1 MFDDIT
7 YKKKLF
13 KLSMKNCYRNVATI
27 TNLFF
32 VYLLIILHN
41 VTKSNEVLF
50 SMNNSLMLFLCIP
63 DLYTVFSFK
72 IPRWNSNNF

>member
-1 MFDDIT
+1 
-7 YKKKLF
+7 
-13 KLSMKNCYRNVATI
+13 MKNYYRNVATI

-41 VTKSNEVLF
+41 ATKSNEVLF
-50 SMNNSLMLFLCIP
+50 SMNNFDI
-63 DLYTVFSFK
+63 YTVFSFK

>member
-1 MFDDIT
+1 
-7 YKKKLF
+7 
-13 KLSMKNCYRNVATI
+13 MKNCYRNVATI

-50 SMNNSLMLFLCIP
+50 SMNNFDI
-63 DLYTVFSFK
+63 YTVFSFK

>member
-1 MFDDIT
+1 MFGDIT

-32 VYLLIILHN
+32 VYFLIILHN

-50 SMNNSLMLFLCIP
+50 SMNNFDI
-63 DLYTVFSFK
+63 YTVFSFK

>member
-1 MFDDIT
+1 
-7 YKKKLF
+7 
-13 KLSMKNCYRNVATI
+13 MKNCYRNVATI

-50 SMNNSLMLFLCIP
+50 SIISIYTLFSVLKFHVGILIIFKSFLSPFSIPFLHHFFFSL
-63 DLYTVFSFK
+63 
-72 IPRWNSNNF
+72 